1 MNDLQAFA
9 QLVSTLAPWRAHL
22 IFVGGWCH
30 RLHAQHERAT
40 KLEQEYLFTRDSD
53 LLFGHDAPREG
64 QIGQALKEN
73 GFVEQL
79 HGDHRPPASHY
90 TLGSEDQGFYAE
102 FLTPLIGP
110 ATRRDGKPN
119 ATATIAGVSAQK
131 VRYLE
136 VLQADPWVVSIGN
149 DSVFPL
155 DVRTDVRVA
164 HPLRFMVQKF
174 LIKESRIPRKQA
186 QDVLYVYETLQLFSS
201 CLDEFRKEWAE
212 RVAPSMPAQ
221 WVNTILR
228 EWQATF
234 GDKSGPLLTTAAS
247 MATERPG
254 GLSARQMQL
263 VLRLGYQRIFA

>member
-1 MNDLQAFA
+1 MNDLNGFA
-9 QLVSTLAPWRAHL
+9 QLVRALEPWRAHL

-53 LLFGHDAPREG
+53 LLFGRDAPAAG
-64 QIGQALKEN
+64 QIDQALKQS

-102 FLTPLIGP
+102 FLTPLHGP
-110 ATRRDGKPN
+110 AVGRDGKPN

-131 VRYLE
+131 VRYLD

-149 DSVFPL
+149 DGVFPL
-155 DVRTDVRVA
+155 DVRTDVLVA
-164 HPLRFMVQKF
+164 NPLRFMVQKF
-174 LIKESRIPRKQA
+174 LIKESRSPAKQA
-186 QDVLYVYETLQLFSS
+186 QDVLYVYETLQLFAS
-201 CLDEFRKEWAE
+201 CFGDFRKEWAE
-212 RVAPSMPAQ
+212 RVVPSMPAP

-234 GDKSGPLLTTAAS
+234 GENSGELLTTAAG
-247 MATERPG
+247 MATDRPG
-254 GLSARQMQL
+254 GLSAQQMKI
-263 VLRLGYQRIFA
+263 VLRLAYQRIFA